1 MYTIVGLGNPGDEY
15 KNTRHNVGWILLEEV
30 IAKNTLP
37 SFIKS
42 SAYGGMLSEGVLY
55 GTDVGILLPTA
66 FMNNS
71 GSAVMKY
78 LKEHGA
84 LDTLVVV
91 HDDIDLPLGEVR
103 IGFDRGAGGHNGVK
117 SIIDA
122 CNSKAF
128 IRIRIGIAQ
137 KGFFGGIKRPT
148 GEKLSDFVLGT
159 FKSGEMKALSE
170 IGERVARALELI
182 LTKGVKDAMQEV
194 NGRE

>member
-1 MYTIVGLGNPGDEY
+1 MFIIVGLGNPGDEY
-15 KNTRHNVGWILLEEV
+15 KNTRHNVGWILIEEV
-30 IAKNTLP
+30 VTKNALP
-37 SFIKS
+37 SFTKS
-42 SAYGGMLSEGVLY
+42 GAYSGLLSEGVLH
-55 GTDVGILLPTA
+55 GTDVGILLPTI

-71 GSAVMKY
+71 GTAVMKY
-78 LKEHGA
+78 LKEHGE
-84 LDTLVVV
+84 LETLVVV

-128 IRIRIGIAQ
+128 IRIRVGIAQ

-159 FKSGEMKALSE
+159 FKSGEMKQLQA
-170 IGERVARALELI
+170 IGERVARALEFI

-194 NGRE
+194 NS